1 MSNTLPFSKKS
12 VTDQLELYCCVSSQ
26 NLLLFVLLLDAVFL
40 SVVVILLLV
49 EMLCFYVHIS
59 TGSSM
64 ILFVAML
71 VLTVTTFSII
81 SIVLLRMV
89 TGLLLS
95 FWQRFF
101 YLSIFNSFRV
111 I

>member
-71 VLTVTTFSII
+71 VLQVMSFCNNFYSRVENDDW
-81 SIVLLRMV
+81 SAAQLLA
-89 TGLLLS
+89 
-95 FWQRFF
+95 
-101 YLSIFNSFRV
+101 
-111 I
+111 